1 MKNSW
6 EHISAAGTY
15 VLDPNGG
22 VLKSITINTATGG
35 VCTVYDGIT
44 VAGRVIASIK
54 SATAEQ
60 TLFYDIPYVT
70 GLTIVLATSG
80 DLTVVF
86 T

>member
-1 MKNSW
+1 MNSW

-15 VLDPNGG
+15 VIDPTSG

-35 VCTVYDGIT
+35 ICSVYDGLT
-44 VAGRVIASIK
+44 VAGRKIAQIK

-86 T
+86 E